1 VSASAR
7 GAEAP
12 VGLGSGPRPDAEQV
26 DESTLG
32 GYIAVHARPPAFGG
46 ADGNSYTV
54 EMLTDTTDEPA
65 DPVGGYLLFVSWGT
79 TDAPT
84 IRGHVESEFLVRGR
98 SEAEVRAALG
108 RLSLFDVKRTLDRL
122 LGGHDG

>member
-1 VSASAR
+1 MEPPSS
-7 GAEAP
+7 GA
-12 VGLGSGPRPDAEQV
+12 

-32 GYIAVHARPPAFGG
+32 GYIAVHTRPPAFGG

-54 EMLTDTTDEPA
+54 AMLTDTTDDPT

-84 IRGHVESEFLVRGR
+84 IRGHVESEFLVRGQ
-98 SEAEVRAALG
+98 SEPDVRAALG
-108 RLSLFDVKRTLDRL
+108 RLSLFDVKQTLDRL
-122 LGGHDG
+122 LAGHDG